1 MNMLGKGKILIM
13 RGRPKEENTRHIVC
27 KVRLN
32 EGENGILDEICK
44 YSGLTKSDAIRRALQ
59 YYHDDQC
66 PCQTEKEGILDKA
79 AKKCYL
85 NGFEFSI
92 LIQEL
97 LISENGYVIDT
108 GNWEN
113 VNAEVALRL
122 VEKIKKHP
130 ILWKHF
136 FMVA

>member
-1 MNMLGKGKILIM
+1 MEEKLKG
-13 RGRPKEENTRHIVC
+13 RTRNIAC
-27 KVRLN
+27 RIRLN
-32 EGENGILDEICK
+32 EDENNILDKICK
-44 YSGLTKSDAIRRALQ
+44 ETDSTKSDVMRSALAA
-59 YYHDDQC
+59 YY
-66 PCQTEKEGILDKA
+66 KEIMLNPAQKTNDILDNA
-79 AKKCYL
+79 EIQGYL

-92 LIQEL
+92 LIHNL

-136 FMVA
+136 FKVA

>member
-1 MNMLGKGKILIM
+1 MAQKQKESTRNVACKI
-13 RGRPKEENTRHIVC
+13 
-27 KVRLN
+27 RLN
-32 EGENGILDEICK
+32 EEENNILDKICK
-44 YSGLTKSDAIRRALQ
+44 ETDSTKSDVMRSALAS
-59 YYHDDQC
+59 YY
-66 PCQTEKEGILDKA
+66 KEMALNPAQKTSDILNNA
-79 AKKCYL
+79 EIQGYL

-92 LIQEL
+92 LLQKL

-130 ILWKHF
+130 LLWKHF

>member
-1 MNMLGKGKILIM
+1 MFTNKKLNTYKIQ
-13 RGRPKEENTRHIVC
+13 
-27 KVRLN
+27 LN
-32 EGENGILDEICK
+32 EKEDKILDEICEH
-44 YSGLTKSDAIRRALQ
+44 SGLTKSDAISRALK
-59 YYHDDQC
+59 YYYDDQC
-66 PCQTEKEGILDKA
+66 PCSTDRKDILDKA
-79 AKKCYL
+79 SKKGYL

-92 LIQEL
+92 FIQNL

-122 VEKIKKHP
+122 AKQIKKHP
-130 ILWKHF
+130 IIWKLF

>member
-1 MNMLGKGKILIM
+1 MEEKQKGSTRNVACKIRLND
-13 RGRPKEENTRHIVC
+13 EEN
-27 KVRLN
+27 N
-32 EGENGILDEICK
+32 ILDKICK
-44 YSGLTKSDAIRRALQ
+44 ETDSTKSDVMRSALAA
-59 YYHDDQC
+59 YY
-66 PCQTEKEGILDKA
+66 KEMMLNPAQKTSDILDNA
-79 AKKCYL
+79 EIQGYL

-92 LIQEL
+92 LIHNL
-97 LISENGYVIDT
+97 LISENGYVLDT

-122 VEKIKKHP
+122 VKKIKKHP

>member
-1 MNMLGKGKILIM
+1 MEAKQKGSTRNIARKIRLND
-13 RGRPKEENTRHIVC
+13 EEN
-27 KVRLN
+27 N
-32 EGENGILDEICK
+32 ILDKICK
-44 YSGLTKSDAIRRALQ
+44 KTDSTKSDVMRSALAA
-59 YYHDDQC
+59 YY
-66 PCQTEKEGILDKA
+66 KEMMLNPAQKTSDILDNA
-79 AKKCYL
+79 EIQGYL

-92 LIQEL
+92 LIHNL

-122 VEKIKKHP
+122 VKKIKKHP
-130 ILWKHF
+130 ILWKLF

>member
-1 MNMLGKGKILIM
+1 MEEKLKG
-13 RGRPKEENTRHIVC
+13 RTRNIAC
-27 KVRLN
+27 RIRLN
-32 EGENGILDEICK
+32 EDENNILDKICK
-44 YSGLTKSDAIRRALQ
+44 ETDSTKSDVMRSALEA
-59 YYHDDQC
+59 YY
-66 PCQTEKEGILDKA
+66 KEIVLKPAQKTSDILDNA
-79 AKKCYL
+79 EIQGYL

-92 LIQEL
+92 LIHNL

-108 GNWEN
+108 GSWEN

-122 VEKIKKHP
+122 VKKIKKHP

>member
-1 MNMLGKGKILIM
+1 M
-13 RGRPKEENTRHIVC
+13 RGRPKEENTRDIVC

-32 EGENGILDEICK
+32 EDENGILDEICK
-44 YSGLTKSDAIRRALQ
+44 YSELTKSDAIRRALQ

-66 PCQTEKEGILDKA
+66 PCQTEQKDILDKA
-79 AKKCYL
+79 AEKCYL

-92 LIQEL
+92 LVQKL

>member
-1 MNMLGKGKILIM
+1 MEEKQKGSTRNIACKIRLNDEENNMLDK
-13 RGRPKEENTRHIVC
+13 
-27 KVRLN
+27 
-32 EGENGILDEICK
+32 ICK
-44 YSGLTKSDAIRRALQ
+44 KTDSTKSDVMRSALTA
-59 YYHDDQC
+59 YY
-66 PCQTEKEGILDKA
+66 KEMMTKPAQKASDILDNA
-79 AKKCYL
+79 EIQGYL

-92 LIQEL
+92 LIQNL
-97 LISENGYVIDT
+97 LISENRYVIDT

>member
-1 MNMLGKGKILIM
+1 MAHKQKESTRNVECKI
-13 RGRPKEENTRHIVC
+13 
-27 KVRLN
+27 RLN
-32 EGENGILDEICK
+32 EEENSILDKICK
-44 YSGLTKSDAIRRALQ
+44 KTDSTKSDVMRSALAA
-59 YYHDDQC
+59 YY
-66 PCQTEKEGILDKA
+66 KEMMLNPAQKTSDILDNA
-79 AKKCYL
+79 EIQGYL

-92 LIQEL
+92 LIHNL

>member
-1 MNMLGKGKILIM
+1 MEEKQKGSTRNVACKIRLND
-13 RGRPKEENTRHIVC
+13 EEN
-27 KVRLN
+27 N
-32 EGENGILDEICK
+32 ILDKICK
-44 YSGLTKSDAIRRALQ
+44 ETYSTKSDVMRSALAA
-59 YYHDDQC
+59 YY
-66 PCQTEKEGILDKA
+66 KEMMLKPTQKTSDILNNA
-79 AKKCYL
+79 EIQGYL

-92 LIQEL
+92 LIHNL

-130 ILWKHF
+130 ILWKLF

>member
-1 MNMLGKGKILIM
+1 MAEKQ
-13 RGRPKEENTRHIVC
+13 KESTRNIAC
-27 KVRLN
+27 RIRLN
-32 EGENGILDEICK
+32 EDENNILDKICK
-44 YSGLTKSDAIRRALQ
+44 ETDSTKSDVMRSALAA
-59 YYHDDQC
+59 YY
-66 PCQTEKEGILDKA
+66 KEMMLKPVQKTSDILDKA
-79 AKKCYL
+79 EAQGYL
-85 NGFEFSI
+85 NDFEFSI
-92 LIQEL
+92 LIQKL

-113 VNAEVALRL
+113 VNAKVALRL

>member
-1 MNMLGKGKILIM
+1 M
-13 RGRPKEENTRHIVC
+13 RGRPKEENTRQIVC

-59 YYHDDQC
+59 YYHDDQY
-66 PCQTEKEGILDKA
+66 PCQTEKEGILNKA
-79 AKKCYL
+79 AEKCYL

-92 LIQEL
+92 LVQKL

-122 VEKIKKHP
+122 VEKIRRHP

>member
-1 MNMLGKGKILIM
+1 MAEKQ
-13 RGRPKEENTRHIVC
+13 KESTRNIAC
-27 KVRLN
+27 RIRLN
-32 EGENGILDEICK
+32 EDENNILDKICK
-44 YSGLTKSDAIRRALQ
+44 ETDSTKSDVMRSALAA
-59 YYHDDQC
+59 YY
-66 PCQTEKEGILDKA
+66 KEMVLKPAQKTSDILDNA
-79 AKKCYL
+79 EIQGYL

-92 LIQEL
+92 LIQKL

>member
-1 MNMLGKGKILIM
+1 MEEKLKG
-13 RGRPKEENTRHIVC
+13 RTRNIAC
-27 KVRLN
+27 RIRLN
-32 EGENGILDEICK
+32 EDENNILDKICK
-44 YSGLTKSDAIRRALQ
+44 ETDSTKSDVMRSALEA
-59 YYHDDQC
+59 YY
-66 PCQTEKEGILDKA
+66 KEMVLKPAQKTSDILDNA
-79 AKKCYL
+79 EIQGYL

-92 LIQEL
+92 LIHNL
-97 LISENGYVIDT
+97 LISENGYVLDT

-122 VEKIKKHP
+122 VEKIRKHP

>member
-1 MNMLGKGKILIM
+1 MEEKQKRSTRNVACKIRLND
-13 RGRPKEENTRHIVC
+13 EEN
-27 KVRLN
+27 N
-32 EGENGILDEICK
+32 ILDKICK
-44 YSGLTKSDAIRRALQ
+44 KTDSTKSDVMRSALAA
-59 YYHDDQC
+59 YY
-66 PCQTEKEGILDKA
+66 KEMVLKQEQKKTSDILDNA
-79 AKKCYL
+79 EIQGYL

-92 LIQEL
+92 LIHNL

>member
-1 MNMLGKGKILIM
+1 MEEKQKGS
-13 RGRPKEENTRHIVC
+13 TRNIAC
-27 KVRLN
+27 RIRLN
-32 EGENGILDEICK
+32 EDENNILDKICK
-44 YSGLTKSDAIRRALQ
+44 DTDSTKSDVMRSALAAYYKEMERYFTDRATTSTKTS
-59 YYHDDQC
+59 D
-66 PCQTEKEGILDKA
+66 ILDNA
-79 AKKCYL
+79 EIQGYL

-92 LIQEL
+92 LIHNL
-97 LISENGYVIDT
+97 LISENGYVLDT

>member
-1 MNMLGKGKILIM
+1 MAEKQK
-13 RGRPKEENTRHIVC
+13 RGIKNVVYRVQ
-27 KVRLN
+27 LN
-32 EGENGILDEICK
+32 QGESQTLDEICR
-44 YSGLTKSDAIRRALQ
+44 YSKLTKSDAIRRALK
-59 YYHDDQC
+59 YYHDDHC
-66 PCQTEKEGILDKA
+66 PCNTEQKNIINKATEKG
-79 AKKCYL
+79 YL

-92 LIQEL
+92 LVQKL

-122 VEKIKKHP
+122 VEKIKRHP
-130 ILWKHF
+130 ILWKLF

>member
-1 MNMLGKGKILIM
+1 MAQKQKESTRNVACKI
-13 RGRPKEENTRHIVC
+13 
-27 KVRLN
+27 RLN
-32 EGENGILDEICK
+32 EEENNILDKICK
-44 YSGLTKSDAIRRALQ
+44 KTDSTKSDVMRSALSAYYKEMEHYFTDRATTSNKTS
-59 YYHDDQC
+59 D
-66 PCQTEKEGILDKA
+66 ILDKA
-79 AKKCYL
+79 KAQGYL
-85 NGFEFSI
+85 NCYDFSI
-92 LIQEL
+92 LVQNL

-122 VEKIKKHP
+122 IEKINRHP

>member
-1 MNMLGKGKILIM
+1 MEEKQKGSTRNVACKIRLND
-13 RGRPKEENTRHIVC
+13 EEN
-27 KVRLN
+27 N
-32 EGENGILDEICK
+32 ILDKICK
-44 YSGLTKSDAIRRALQ
+44 ETYSTKSDVMRSALAA
-59 YYHDDQC
+59 YY
-66 PCQTEKEGILDKA
+66 KEIMLNPAQKTNDILDNA
-79 AKKCYL
+79 EIQGYL

-92 LIQEL
+92 LIHNL

-130 ILWKHF
+130 ILWKLF

>member
-1 MNMLGKGKILIM
+1 MAEKQKG
-13 RGRPKEENTRHIVC
+13 NTRNIAC
-27 KVRLN
+27 KIRLN
-32 EGENGILDEICK
+32 EEENNILDKICK
-44 YSGLTKSDAIRRALQ
+44 KTYSTKSDVMRSALVA
-59 YYHDDQC
+59 YY
-66 PCQTEKEGILDKA
+66 KEMVLKPAQKTSDILDNA
-79 AKKCYL
+79 EIQGYL
-85 NGFEFSI
+85 SGFEFSI
-92 LIQEL
+92 LIQNL

-130 ILWKHF
+130 ILWKRF

>member
-1 MNMLGKGKILIM
+1 MAQKQKGSTRNVACKI
-13 RGRPKEENTRHIVC
+13 
-27 KVRLN
+27 RLN
-32 EGENGILDEICK
+32 EDENNILDKICK
-44 YSGLTKSDAIRRALQ
+44 DTDSTKSDVMRSALAA
-59 YYHDDQC
+59 YY
-66 PCQTEKEGILDKA
+66 KEMERYFTDHATTSTKTSDILDKA
-79 AKKCYL
+79 EEQGYL
-85 NGFEFSI
+85 NGYDFSI
-92 LIQEL
+92 LIHNL